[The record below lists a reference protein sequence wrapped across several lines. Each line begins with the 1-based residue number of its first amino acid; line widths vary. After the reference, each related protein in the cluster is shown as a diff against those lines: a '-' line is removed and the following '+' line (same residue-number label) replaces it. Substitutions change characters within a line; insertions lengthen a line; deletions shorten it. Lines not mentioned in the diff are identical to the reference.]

1 MRIPGIAAAAILIVA
16 AADCAE
22 PAAAQQIEHGLL
34 TLDVVGFR
42 NDTGRAI
49 IALVNRREQFLSR
62 EHEPFRSAAVAIV
75 ENKARWVVENLPPG
89 VYAISVF
96 HDENN
101 NGELDS
107 NLLRIPK
114 EDYGFSNDAR
124 KAFGPPAYEAA
135 SFQLDKPRQTVTITV
150 K

>member
-1 MRIPGIAAAAILIVA
+1 MQPT
-16 AADCAE
+16 
-22 PAAAQQIEHGLL
+22 AAQQVEYGVL
-34 TLDVVGFR
+34 TLDVVGFK
-42 NDTGRAI
+42 NDSGRAI
-49 IALVNRREQFLSR
+49 IALVDSREQFLSH
-62 EHEPFRSAAVAIV
+62 EHEPFRNAAVAIV
-75 ENKARWVVENLPPG
+75 ESKARWVVKLPLG
-89 VYAISVF
+89 EYAISVY

-124 KAFGPPAYEAA
+124 KTFGPPGYELAA
-135 SFQLDKPRQTVTITV
+135 FQLDTPHHTVTITV

>member
-1 MRIPGIAAAAILIVA
+1 VA
-16 AADCAE
+16 TGCFE
-22 PAAAQQIEHGLL
+22 PTAAQQVEQGVL
-34 TLDVVGFR
+34 TLNVVGFK

-62 EHEPFRSAAVAIV
+62 EHEPFRNAAVAIV
-75 ENKARWVVENLPPG
+75 ENKARWVVELPLG
-89 VYAISVF
+89 EYAISVY
-96 HDENN
+96 HDQNN

-124 KAFGPPAYEAA
+124 KTFGPPDYEVAA
-135 SFQLDKPRQTVTITV
+135 FRFDTPHHTVTITV